1 MEVSSSSTSAIVPWR
16 PSRGVCC
23 CRMSKDRYGFTIV
36 LQSLDLTDVEK
47 DIIQTRYLSML
58 ENFQKRSQRYAILFF
73 VGHFIITVGSL
84 FVPALLSVQNST
96 YATAHSEFGSQV
108 YWITFALSLL
118 VTMCN
123 GMLTLF
129 KVDKKYYFLNTT
141 MERLRS
147 EGWQYVGLT
156 GRYSGQ
162 TQGII
167 PTHQNQ
173 FLTFTH
179 HIEKIKMKQV
189 EEEYYK
195 MEEKTEKAQPGAQSS
210 NAASELYPLSPEKP
224 LSMMKQAVPGPVQ
237 DTVQSFIDAQQEPP
251 VDLRA
256 LSRGNTRARLM
267 SDEMPSPVLSS
278 RPAMTVL
285 PSMASLSPRSQ
296 PGPLSLT
303 DALSAP
309 SAPSVPSVPSAPS
322 SVSFVIE
329 PEVSTGAAHK
339 TDVAAPIGNDVND
352 DHDSV

>member
-1 MEVSSSSTSAIVPWR
+1 M
-16 PSRGVCC
+16 
-23 CRMSKDRYGFTIV
+23 V
-36 LQSLDLTDVEK
+36 LQSLDLSDVEK
-47 DIIQTRYLSML
+47 EIIQTRYLSML
-58 ENFQKRSQRYAILFF
+58 ENFQKRARQYASLFF

-84 FVPALLSVQNST
+84 FVPALLSIQNSS
-96 YATAHSEFGSQV
+96 YATTHSEFGSQV

-123 GMLTLF
+123 GMITLF

-156 GRYSGQ
+156 GRYSGH
-162 TQGII
+162 GIT

-195 MEEKTEKAQPGAQSS
+195 MQEKSETTPPGAPSS
-210 NAASELYPLSPEKP
+210 TAIDLYPLSPDKP

-237 DTVQSFIDAQQEPP
+237 DTVQSLLQAQE

-256 LSRGNTRARLM
+256 LTRANTQALLL
-267 SDEMPSPVLSS
+267 SDASS
-278 RPAMTVL
+278 A
-285 PSMASLSPRSQ
+285 LSPLVPASAT
-296 PGPLSLT
+296 LSPP
-303 DALSAP
+303 ASAA
-309 SAPSVPSVPSAPS
+309 SASHTSVT
-322 SVSFVIE
+322 FVGDHE
-329 PEVSTGAAHK
+329 PPV
-339 TDVAAPIGNDVND
+339 IGNDVI
-352 DHDSV
+352 DSV

>member
-1 MEVSSSSTSAIVPWR
+1 MALSRT
-16 PSRGVCC
+16 SRGWPC
-23 CRMSKDRYGFTIV
+23 CRESKDRQGFTLV

-47 DIIQTRYLSML
+47 EIIQTRFLSML
-58 ENFQKRSQRYAILFF
+58 ENFQKRARQYAALFF

-84 FVPALLSVQNST
+84 FVPALLSIQNST
-96 YATAHSEFGSQV
+96 YATNHSDFGGQV

-156 GRYSGQ
+156 GRYSGH
-162 TQGII
+162 GIV

-179 HIEKIKMKQV
+179 YIEKIKMKQV

-195 MEEKTEKAQPGAQSS
+195 MEEKSEKAQPGAP
-210 NAASELYPLSPEKP
+210 ASTAIDLYPLSPDKP

-237 DTVQSFIDAQQEPP
+237 DTVQSLLQAQE
-251 VDLRA
+251 VDLRG
-256 LSRGNTRARLM
+256 LSRANTQARLLL
-267 SDEMPSPVLSS
+267 DATPSS
-278 RPAMTVL
+278 
-285 PSMASLSPRSQ
+285 
-296 PGPLSLT
+296 PGPSVS
-303 DALSAP
+303 AAVFSAASAASAP
-309 SAPSVPSVPSAPS
+309 SAASPYAS
-322 SVSFVIE
+322 SVSFVLDQESAGTAASIGSAAS
-329 PEVSTGAAHK
+329 ST
-339 TDVAAPIGNDVND
+339 PIGNAKED
-352 DHDSV
+352 DEV

>member
-1 MEVSSSSTSAIVPWR
+1 MESSPASASASASAPSTAIVIR
-16 PSRGVCC
+16 NSSRGWCC
-23 CRMSKDRYGFTIV
+23 CRMSKDRFGFTNV
-36 LQSLDLTDVEK
+36 LQSLHLSDVEK
-47 DIIQTRYLSML
+47 EIIQIRYLSML
-58 ENFQKRSQRYAILFF
+58 ENFQKRAQRYAILFF

-96 YATAHSEFGSQV
+96 YATTHSEFGSQV

-156 GRYSGQ
+156 GRYSGH
-162 TQGII
+162 GIV
-167 PTHQNQ
+167 PTHKNQ

-189 EEEYYK
+189 EEEYHK
-195 MEEKTEKAQPGAQSS
+195 MEEKTDKHPPGAPAS
-210 NAASELYPLSPEKP
+210 NAANELYPLSPDKP
-224 LSMMKQAVPGPVQ
+224 LSMMKQTVPGPVQ
-237 DTVQSFIDAQQEPP
+237 DTVQSFIDAQQDAP

-256 LSRGNTRARLM
+256 LSRVNTRPRLL
-267 SDEMPSPVLSS
+267 SGASSPVTS
-278 RPAMTVL
+278 AMAA
-285 PSMASLSPRSQ
+285 PLSPLD
-296 PGPLSLT
+296 PLVLT
-303 DALSAP
+303 VAP
-309 SAPSVPSVPSAPS
+309 SSDHSTIHSNVLS
-322 SVSFVIE
+322 SVSFVVE
-329 PEVSTGAAHK
+329 PEQAHAVTSASNRDEATGA
-339 TDVAAPIGNDVND
+339 IGNEVHN